1 MKKYSRTVSEADV
14 LLHCDEAT
22 RKVVFL
28 LGKNRKSAMENI
40 DK

>member
-1 MKKYSRTVSEADV
+1 MKLDV

-40 DK
+40 DRTSVYDKS